1 MAVNKFDNSMFD
13 SDAIGTSAN
22 QLVQLDGSAKIP
34 AVDGSLITS
43 VPSSFTK
50 NASDPAITTN
60 PSGGVG
66 SLWVNTTS
74 GETYCCTDATAG
86 ANVWT
91 NLGAGTDNI
100 QPWLFQGTNYGYH
113 FGSGPDYSPNNGSLQ
128 KISFTSDGN
137 STNVANNTQG
147 RDTWAG
153 CTGDT
158 HGYCCAGYNA
168 GVHYNIVDRFA
179 YAADSSFSDVGDL
192 TATKRSVGASNNKT
206 YGYIHGGYTGPPASA
221 ATVNV
226 IERIQLVAT
235 ANAADVGDLSVAR
248 NYPGG
253 NSDVGN
259 SYGYCTGGYPGTN
272 NTIDRYQMQASSN
285 AVDVG
290 DMIYPQASHA
300 NQSTETYGYQSGG
313 GEPSQS
319 NYIRKFAFGSSI
331 TSTDVGDLT
340 VARYDLTGVTSTTYG
355 YCMGGIWP
363 DSNNTIIEKFTL
375 ASDANATDV
384 GDLVMVGGRYNGP
397 TGAQY

>member
-1 MAVNKFDNSMFD
+1 MAVNKFDNSML
-13 SDAIGTSAN
+13 DANTIGTSAN
-22 QLVQLDGSAKIP
+22 QLLQLDGNTKYP
-34 AVDGSLITS
+34 AADGSLLTGI
-43 VPSSFTK
+43 PSPFTAS
-50 NASDPAITTN
+50 ASDPTISTN

-66 SLWVNTTS
+66 TLWKNTSS
-74 GETYCCTDATAG
+74 GEMYCCTDATAG

-91 NLGAGTDNI
+91 NVGAGTDNI
-100 QPWLFQGTNYGYH
+100 QPWLFQGTQYGYH
-113 FGSGPDYSPNNGSLQ
+113 FGSADFGPAGIVQ

-137 STNVANNTQG
+137 STNVASTTQS
-147 RDTWAG
+147 RDTWGG
-153 CTGDT
+153 CAGDT
-158 HGYCCAGYNA
+158 HGYLAGGYS
-168 GVHYNIVDRFA
+168 GGSHYNVIDKIE
-179 YAADSSFSDVGDL
+179 YAADSSMSDVGDL
-192 TATKRSVGASNNKT
+192 TSHKRSCGASNSQT
-206 YGYIHGGYTGPPASA
+206 YGYIHGGYQGPPSSA
-221 ATVNV
+221 ATINV
-226 IERIQLVAT
+226 IERFQMVAS
-235 ANAADVGDLSVAR
+235 ANGADIGDLTVAR

-384 GDLVMVGGRYNGP
+384 GDLVTAGGRYNGP

>member
-13 SDAIGTSAN
+13 AGTIGTTAN
-22 QLVQLDGSAKIP
+22 KLVQLDGSAKIP
-34 AVDGSLITS
+34 AVDGSLLTGI
-43 VPSSFTK
+43 PSSFTK
-50 NASDPAITTN
+50 SASDPTISTN

-66 SLWVNTTS
+66 SLWANTTS
-74 GETYCCTDATAG
+74 GEVYCCTDATAG

-91 NLGAGTDNI
+91 NIGAGTGNV
-100 QPWLFQGTNYGYH
+100 QPWLFQGTQYGYH
-113 FGSGPDYSPNNGSLQ
+113 FGSGDQDNGSVQ
-128 KISFTSDGN
+128 RVSFTSDGN
-137 STNVANNTQG
+137 ATDVGSVTVA

-153 CTGDT
+153 CAGET
-158 HGYCCAGYNA
+158 HGYLAGGYVGGAHQN
-168 GVHYNIVDRFA
+168 VIDRLE
-179 YAADSSFSDVGDL
+179 YAADSSMSDVGDL
-192 TATKRSVGASNNKT
+192 TSHRRSTGASNNKE
-206 YGYIHGGYTGPPASA
+206 YGYIHGGYQGPPSSA
-221 ATVNV
+221 TNINI
-226 IERIQLVAT
+226 IERFQMVAS

-331 TSTDVGDLT
+331 TSTDVGNLT

-363 DSNNTIIEKFTL
+363 DSNNTIIEKFSL
-375 ASDANATDV
+375 ASDVDATDV
-384 GDLVMVGGRYNGP
+384 GDLATAGGRYNGP
-397 TGAQY
+397 TGAHY